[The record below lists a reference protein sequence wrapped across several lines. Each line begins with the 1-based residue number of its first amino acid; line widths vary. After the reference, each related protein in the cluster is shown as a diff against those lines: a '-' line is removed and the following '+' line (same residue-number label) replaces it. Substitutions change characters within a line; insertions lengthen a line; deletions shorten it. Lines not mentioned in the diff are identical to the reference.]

1 MGESNVGRILVSRSE
16 RWAKTNWEGLAYC
29 FKAISLFLVGLG
41 EASTLFREGIEM
53 LVFSF
58 LKK

>member
-1 MGESNVGRILVSRSE
+1 MLAEYWCQDQKDGQ
-16 RWAKTNWEGLAYC
+16 KTNWEGLAYC
-29 FKAISLFLVGLG
+29 FKAISFFLVGLE